1 MKILR
6 LFLMLFSPVFLTFSE
21 VTYASQERYLQGLD
35 DKFMRCASV
44 FRNAQATAHQIE
56 EAKADIEELAI
67 SGNLHSFNL
76 LWDLRKGNSIE
87 AENKAKAEFVR
98 DFLVNDLHAVAMTN
112 VSNKM
117 IEYQNAFPTFFTILK
132 GLINDDPDKRI
143 INRNLHSIRETNPII
158 HSAFSANLRDKR

>member
-6 LFLMLFSPVFLTFSE
+6 LFLMLFSPVFLTLSE
-21 VTYASQERYLQGLD
+21 VTYASQDRAYLQGLD
-35 DKFMRCASV
+35 DDFMGCASV
-44 FRNAQATAHQIE
+44 FSNAQATDQQIE

-67 SGNLHSFNL
+67 SGNLDSFNL

-117 IEYQNAFPTFFTILK
+117 IEYQNAFPSFFTILK
-132 GLINDDPDKRI
+132 GLINDDPDKKI
-143 INRNLHSIRETNPII
+143 INRNLCSIRETNPILD
-158 HSAFSANLRDKR
+158 SLFPASLRHK